1 MAIEDVAKE
10 KPEWIFKIH
19 VNLKEGLTDAILK
32 DVAKN
37 LEMEHK

>member
-10 KPEWIFKIH
+10 RPDRIFKIH
-19 VNLKEGLTDAILK
+19 VNLKEGLTDEILK

-37 LEMEHK
+37 LEMGHK